1 MNMRFVSA
9 TLLAAAMTTPALAQ
23 MSVEDQIETRKAAY
37 QFAAWNMGKIKA
49 QAVEDSVAFDE
60 KQIMAATNAI
70 AAVANSGMSVLYSRD
85 SANDRAENTR
95 LKPNFFDEPMK
106 VREIAVSFVQEAN
119 KLQEVAASGDK
130 AAVARQFA
138 KVGET
143 SGLTDQLIHHPMF

>member
-143 SGLTDQLIHHPMF
+143 CKTCHDNFRAD